1 MRFNHTRYASEHP
14 RVLVPRDVFERLALG
29 ADQQS
34 KPGATVRRRDLAQA
48 AITQYLDA
56 ARAARA
62 QGVPCVTP
70 EITVKGNDP
79 AIRIS
84 AALRSQLTEE
94 ARLQSAELGRDV
106 AVSHLAVV
114 AVTQYLDALQV
125 PNRATTP
132 G

>member
-1 MRFNHTRYASEHP
+1 MSFNHTHYASEHP

-34 KPGATVRRRDLAQA
+34 KPGATVRRRDLAEA
-48 AITQYLDA
+48 AIKQYLAA

-62 QGVPCVTP
+62 QEAPYVTP
-70 EITVKGNDP
+70 LITVKAKDP

-84 AALRSQLTEE
+84 AALRNQLAEE

-114 AVTQYLDALQV
+114 ALTRYLDALQV
-125 PNRATTP
+125 PNPATTP
-132 G
+132 S